1 MSNDTERK
9 PIPLPP
15 FLYESDG
22 VIRVGYDGDTDVT
35 DEYNEW
41 ISKLRV
47 VEEVDV
53 NKDETD
59 GSEWCAKCDV
69 AANYNYCPEC
79 GGRIKR
85 A

>member
-41 ISKLRV
+41 IGKLRV
-47 VEEVDV
+47 VEEVE
-53 NKDETD
+53 KRISFLSLSTQTEA
-59 GSEWCAKCDV
+59 GSPPSVYFTNID
-69 AANYNYCPEC
+69 Y
-79 GGRIKR
+79 
-85 A
+85 